1 MDNDDHDNIGDNEE
15 NNSDNDN
22 NDVETTI
29 MKYINDLSSGLWRWS
44 LYVINAMFRLD
55 TWLSNKKQ
63 FLNWWRKSTHS
74 I

>member
-29 MKYINDLSSGLWRWS
+29 MKYINDLSSGL
-44 LYVINAMFRLD
+44 
-55 TWLSNKKQ
+55 
-63 FLNWWRKSTHS
+63 
-74 I
+74 